1 MRRGA
6 GFWPARRSG
15 RGRGASAS
23 VRSARGAVF
32 LGGWHGPLLL
42 RRVLTSVNEA
52 VRGARRRSG
61 RRPRSADSSCSG
73 DRWTVWRGPRPP
85 RRGLGARRH
94 GETDMTA
101 ARRMHL
107 VAVWHVLRSP
117 HPRTGDAGDHLVAD
131 EDGVLAFKD
140 VERFVLS
147 VMYVKSG
154 SGATRARHFDST
166 ENLLLMA
173 DLRRLGRRAGRRRT
187 AELLA
192 QFDPRR
198 RRNPRRRRRH
208 DPAAG
213 RSRPDRAPTGTGVL
227 RPWQSPARSAA
238 TVGATCTGGS
248 CLPRPAT

>member
-1 MRRGA
+1 
-6 GFWPARRSG
+6 
-15 RGRGASAS
+15 
-23 VRSARGAVF
+23 
-32 LGGWHGPLLL
+32 
-42 RRVLTSVNEA
+42 
-52 VRGARRRSG
+52 
-61 RRPRSADSSCSG
+61 
-73 DRWTVWRGPRPP
+73 
-85 RRGLGARRH
+85 
-94 GETDMTA
+94 MTA

-147 VMYVKSG
+147 VMYVKRG

-192 QFDPRR
+192 QFDLGDAATRVAGGDDTIPQPVEVGRIELRQVEPGCSVPGSPRPGPP
-198 RRNPRRRRRH
+198 PRLGRH
-208 DPAAG
+208 AQVEVASRG
-213 RSRPDRAPTGTGVL
+213 LRPDVLPAPEPDEVVTVVGQE
-227 RPWQSPARSAA
+227 RQ
-238 TVGATCTGGS
+238 VGAVVVDFRAIGTPENLVQLS
-248 CLPRPAT
+248 LHPPRKVAPSSSVARFVC